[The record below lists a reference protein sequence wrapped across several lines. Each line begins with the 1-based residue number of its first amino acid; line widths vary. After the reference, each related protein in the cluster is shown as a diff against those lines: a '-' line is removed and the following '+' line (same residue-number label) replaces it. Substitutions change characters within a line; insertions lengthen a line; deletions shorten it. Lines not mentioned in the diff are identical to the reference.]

1 MLLQAFPGL
10 PTHSFRV
17 LEAQQRTKQRHS
29 LPLATQSELVWF
41 CSTLFSSLG
50 LSLSVLNHILGTL
63 MLTQDYPKI
72 QFINKSNA
80 LSSGILSTG
89 WAYEMDVL

>member
-29 LPLATQSELVWF
+29 LPLGTQSELVWF
-41 CSTLFSSLG
+41 CSTLFSFLG
-50 LSLSVLNHILGTL
+50 LNLSVLNHILGTL
-63 MLTQDYPKI
+63 MLTQDYPKR
-72 QFINKSNA
+72 QFINKSNV